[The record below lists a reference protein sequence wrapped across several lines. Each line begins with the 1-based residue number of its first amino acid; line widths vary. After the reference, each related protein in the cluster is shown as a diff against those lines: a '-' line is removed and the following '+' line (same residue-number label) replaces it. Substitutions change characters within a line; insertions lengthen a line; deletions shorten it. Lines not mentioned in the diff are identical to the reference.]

1 MRQAAPAGA
10 LVVILSCVAPAQ
22 AEDYPS
28 HPIVM
33 VVPNPP
39 GGPTDTLARIVADGM
54 RGPLGQPI
62 VIENVTGA
70 GGTVAGGHVA
80 RATPD
85 GYTIEIGN
93 WSSHVGAAAVYAV
106 EYDVLKDLQPISLL
120 SYAPLW
126 IVGRNA
132 LPPKTAAELVTW
144 LKSNPNPSTFATVGA
159 GSAAHICGIFFQQKT
174 GALFQYV
181 PYRGAGPII
190 QDMLAGHIDVS
201 CLDASA
207 SLPSV
212 QSGGFRAYAVM
223 SENRWEKSPGTP
235 TMSESGIPGLTIA
248 FWEGLWA
255 PRNMPKPVIDRLVSA
270 VQASLADPSV
280 RQRLDTIGQVIY
292 PREQQTPDALAAY
305 HKAEI
310 EKWWPIIKG
319 AGIKAEN

>member
-1 MRQAAPAGA
+1 MRQAALAGA
-10 LVVILSCVAPAQ
+10 LVVLLSCVASAQ

-70 GGTVAGGHVA
+70 GGTIAGGHVA

-93 WSSHVGAAAVYAV
+93 WSSHVGAAAIYAV

-126 IVGRNA
+126 IVGKNA

-159 GSAAHICGIFFQQKT
+159 GSAAHICGI
-174 GALFQYV
+174 
-181 PYRGAGPII
+181 I

-207 SLPSV
+207 TLPSV
-212 QSGGFRAYAVM
+212 QAGGFRAYAVM
-223 SENRWEKSPGTP
+223 TENRWAKSPDTP

-270 VQASLADPSV
+270 AQASLADPSV
-280 RQRLDTIGQVIY
+280 QKRLDTLGQVIF
-292 PREQQTPDALAAY
+292 PREQQTPDALGAY